1 MTSLPFFSFLYFNR
15 CEVSHYH
22 FTFYFLLPCESES
35 IFICMLAFQKFL
47 LWIISLC
54 PRESFMSTLHTNQTI
69 LSPLLWR
76 VTFTMCQSHIL
87 SVIYFWGLYS
97 VPHLFYVSLCIL
109 VHIVCITMAFS
120 YISILCIATFPAPIF
135 PLLFLN
141 CLRSWWPFFL
151 FIPSDNL
158 LVQYPNTIYWKH

>member
-87 SVIYFWGLYS
+87 SVIYPRSLFCSTFVLCIPLYPSPYCLYNNGLFLYLNIMYS
-97 VPHLFYVSLCIL
+97 NLSLFPSFLFY
-109 VHIVCITMAFS
+109 F
-120 YISILCIATFPAPIF
+120 
-135 PLLFLN
+135 
-141 CLRSWWPFFL
+141 
-151 FIPSDNL
+151 
-158 LVQYPNTIYWKH
+158 